1 MNNMATFCT
10 LLAFCGLLSLI
21 FLASKR
27 NIVMAIVSAGAW
39 TALIKYLTSNPP
51 TDFAIG
57 SSLQQTM
64 VIVASGAAVGI
75 LLIGIYEAYINYKE
89 RNAEVLFHINHKDSN
104 TQPRNYSAIIEADRS
119 RSESS
124 GDESLEEYR
133 ARIYRKLHPRK
144 NNQNRY

>member
-1 MNNMATFCT
+1 MFTLFFLLVLAGILSFLTIATK
-10 LLAFCGLLSLI
+10 G
-21 FLASKR
+21 
-27 NIVMAIVSAGAW
+27 NIILAIVAAGAW
-39 TALIKYLTSNPP
+39 IGNIAYVVLVPPSGLTAGSNTQQIIIYVLT
-51 TDFAIG
+51 G
-57 SSLQQTM
+57 
-64 VIVASGAAVGI
+64 ASIGI
-75 LLIGIYEAYINYKE
+75 LSYGVYESYIRRKE
-89 RNAEVLFHINHKDSN
+89 RQAEVTFHINHKDSN